1 MKNSEIK
8 ERFEAA
14 KEIALDAGKH
24 ALEFFNHRSKLVV
37 QNKGHQDFVTE
48 ADKTIEQEITKKIL
62 SRFPGDTVFG
72 EEMGGI
78 PSDATWVIDPID
90 GTTNFIHGIA
100 YFCVSIAFIQKR
112 VHSSIDDSDY
122 SIEAGVIYD
131 PVADELFSAAR
142 GNGAFCNDNPI
153 KASSCDDLSHAL
165 IGLGYSQRIDF
176 SEYSSMISRLFKEGC
191 EYRRFGSA
199 ALMLAHVADGRM
211 EGYFEKHLNSWDA
224 LAGLL
229 INQEAGA
236 YGATFLEKQALKEG
250 NVTFV
255 CADNLKD
262 RLLPLLMNKK
272 INTPEK

>member
-1 MKNSEIK
+1 MKKSEIK
-8 ERFEAA
+8 ARLEAA
-14 KEIALDAGKH
+14 KEIAFDAGKH
-24 ALEFFNHRSKLVV
+24 VLEFFNHRSSLVV

-48 ADKTIEQEITKKIL
+48 ADKTIEQEITQRIL

-100 YFCVSIAFIQKR
+100 YFCVSIAFIQR
-112 VHSSIDDSDY
+112 NIHLSNDDDSSY
-122 SIEAGVIYD
+122 SVEVGVIYD
-131 PVADELFSAAR
+131 PVADELFSATR

-153 KASSCDDLSHAL
+153 KASTCDDLSHAL
-165 IGLGYSQRIDF
+165 IGIGYSQRTDL
-176 SEYSSMISRLFKEGC
+176 SEYSSKINRLLKEGC

-211 EGYFEKHLNSWDA
+211 EAYYEKHLNSWDA
-224 LAGLL
+224 LAGLV
-229 INQEAGA
+229 IIQEAGA
-236 YGATFLEKQALKEG
+236 YGAPFLEKQALKEG

-255 CADNLKD
+255 CADNLKA

-272 INTPEK
+272 N